1 MLKGQSSVVV
11 VSRLARRCDE
21 MSSDST
27 DSVGE
32 FIQGESEP
40 TSSWVVLALGLV
52 LSIATLILHGMLFPG
67 RDLPVISDILPVF
80 DGVFDSGIW
89 FFILGVMLGV
99 FAIIAT
105 MMTEATSE

>member
-1 MLKGQSSVVV
+1 
-11 VSRLARRCDE
+11 